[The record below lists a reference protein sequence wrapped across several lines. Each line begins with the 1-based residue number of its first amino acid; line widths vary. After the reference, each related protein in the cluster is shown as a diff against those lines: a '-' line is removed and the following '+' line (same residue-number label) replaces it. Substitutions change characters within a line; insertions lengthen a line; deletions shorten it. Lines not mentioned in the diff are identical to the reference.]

1 MQLRKHFLL
10 SFLAL
15 SSNVLADSV
24 LFESNEYSSGA
35 LGLGPFQ
42 TFMSSPST
50 PAIWNF
56 VVPYNESTSG
66 QIEEGLI
73 LLAPRGTNV
82 NSDGA
87 LIYDK
92 AGNLVWDGTEFGQT
106 LTFKTDTYK
115 GETVILMWSPGT
127 ILGSGVGAGYDL
139 IINNQYEVIA
149 NFTADLNG
157 TLADFHDI
165 RMTSNDTALITAY
178 QAKPWDLSAFNITNG
193 WLLDSIAQEIDPSTG
208 KAIFTWVA
216 SDHVNTSL
224 CYASPGSSGTAEDN
238 PWDYF
243 HINAVN
249 KDDFGNYLIS
259 SRHCHS
265 IYYVGSDGNII
276 WNIGGMN
283 SSVTMN
289 NGTTFAWQHD
299 VRWQNNQTQISL
311 FDNEGTAWEL
321 DSSSSRGLLLDFD
334 AAGNQVSFNK
344 EWLPYNVTV
353 SESQGNV
360 GILDSGNTIIGW
372 GQIPWLSECDSNGQL
387 LYVVQF
393 GVGDVQSY
401 RAYSVNWTATPTTR
415 PSVFVAENEFNTT
428 VYTSWNGATEVVTWQ
443 LSGSTSDSPQ
453 LAIPLSNTTKNG
465 FETVIPFNSSST
477 NYKYYQVAAFNSNEK
492 IIAFSNFTASDGS
505 SQGPAANQTVDS
517 SSNNST
523 GSATPSSS
531 TGLRSTV
538 SPIFSTSSPLSSTG
552 GALQNLVR
560 LPSVLAALWIIVA
573 LL

>member
-15 SSNVLADSV
+15 SSNVLADLV
-24 LFESNEYSSGA
+24 MFESNDYSSGA

-42 TFMSSPST
+42 TFMSSSST
-50 PAIWNF
+50 PAIGNF
-56 VVPYNESTSG
+56 VVPYNDSTSG
-66 QIEEGLI
+66 QIEDGLI
-73 LLAPRGTNV
+73 LLAPRGTDV
-82 NSDGA
+82 NSAGP
-87 LIYDK
+87 LIYNK
-92 AGNLVWDGTEFGQT
+92 AGSLVWDGTHFGQT

-115 GETVILMWSPGT
+115 GETVILLWTPGT
-127 ILGSGVGAGYDL
+127 LFGYGVGAGYDL

-149 NFTADLNG
+149 NFTADING
-157 TLADFHDI
+157 TVLADFHEI
-165 RMTSNDTALITAY
+165 RMTFNDTALITAY
-178 QAKPWDLSAFNITNG
+178 QPIPWDLSAYNITNG
-193 WLLDSIAQEIDPSTG
+193 WLLESYAQEIDPATG

-216 SDHVNTSL
+216 SDHVNPSL
-224 CYASPGSSGTAEDN
+224 CYATPGASGTAEDN
-238 PWDYF
+238 PWDFF
-243 HINAVN
+243 HINAIN

-265 IYYVGSDGNII
+265 LYYVGSDGNII

-299 VRWQNNQTQISL
+299 ARFRNNQTQISL

-321 DSSSSRGLLLDFD
+321 DSSNSRGVLLDLD
-334 AAGNQVSFNK
+334 LAKNQVSLNK
-344 EWLPYNVTV
+344 EWLPYNRTV

-372 GQIPWLSECDSNGQL
+372 GQVPWFSEYDSNGQL

-393 GVGDVQSY
+393 GVGNVQGY

-415 PSVFVAENEFNTT
+415 PSVFVQENGFNTT
-428 VYTSWNGATEVVTWQ
+428 IYTSWNGATEVVTWQ
-443 LSGSTSDSPQ
+443 LSGSTSESPQ

-505 SQGPAANQTVDS
+505 SQAPAANQTVDS
-517 SSNNST
+517 SSNSTT

-531 TGLRSTV
+531 GGLRSTG
-538 SPIFSTSSPLSSTG
+538 SPSPLSSAG
-552 GALQNLVR
+552 GALQNLLR
-560 LPSVLAALWIIVA
+560 LPSVLVALWIIVA
-573 LL
+573 LS